1 MMEVQTRVGAAF
13 IGAVTILTIGMTL
26 LNVIG

>member
-1 MMEVQTRVGAAF
+1 MLEIQTRIGAAF

-26 LNVIG
+26 LDIIA

>member
-1 MMEVQTRVGAAF
+1 MMEVQTRIGAAF

-26 LNVIG
+26 LNIIG

>member
-1 MMEVQTRVGAAF
+1 MMEVHTRVGAAF

-26 LNVIG
+26 LNIIA